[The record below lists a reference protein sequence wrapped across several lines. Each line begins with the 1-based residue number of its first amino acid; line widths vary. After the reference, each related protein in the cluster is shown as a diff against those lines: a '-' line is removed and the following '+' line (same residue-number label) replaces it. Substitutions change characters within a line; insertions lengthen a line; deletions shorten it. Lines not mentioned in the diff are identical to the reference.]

1 MFTVK
6 HRFIISSLFFSF
18 FVLQPVRPQS
28 GSAAFPFLLINP
40 STESNGMGGTMI
52 SVTPTSPS
60 SMLFNPAQLGM
71 MSRTYAF
78 SSDFYTNVTT
88 WLPAFHSSDL
98 WLNNYSMMYG
108 LNLGNAFPKELSVG
122 IGYSRAFLNLGDFI
136 VTTEHSPDPIGTFR
150 GYEEVD
156 NYSLGFSI
164 DVGPVI
170 GFGTTV
176 KRIQSHLSPTGTG
189 NVVTSGTADVTGVD
203 LGIVTKFPLARYF
216 VTENEFLRQG
226 LRPRFDLTLSYAIN
240 NLGGDVSYGDPL
252 QKDPMPRTARVGW
265 SVETGITINTAAV
278 SFDFVQLTLAREVD
292 DVLVKRNASSW
303 RYKGLLGDIDLFK
316 GLVESRQHRYVDVRR
331 GFSIGMLETITYR
344 QGSFDGDGNLA
355 YKTNGI
361 TYSTRGL
368 FTLIGSL
375 IHSKNENSFAAY
387 FLRHFEVRISQS
399 EYWRH
404 EIVGGTKFTSILLSF
419 RQ

>member
-6 HRFIISSLFFSF
+6 HRFIISCLFFF

-40 STESNGMGGTMI
+40 STEANGMGGSMT

-60 SMLFNPAQLGM
+60 SILFNPAQLGM

-78 SSDFYTNVTT
+78 SSDFYTNVTP
-88 WLPAFHSSDL
+88 WLPAFHLSDL
-98 WLNNYSMMYG
+98 WLNSYSMMYG
-108 LNLGNAFPKELSVG
+108 VNLGDMFPKELSVG
-122 IGYSRAFLNLGDFI
+122 VGYSRTFLNLGDFI
-136 VTTEHSPDPIGTFR
+136 VTTEHSPDPIATFR

-164 DVGPVI
+164 DVGPII

-176 KRIQSHLSPTGTG
+176 KRIQSHLSPIGTG

-216 VTENEFLRQG
+216 VNDNEVLPQG
-226 LRPRFDLTLSYAIN
+226 LQPRFDLTLSYAIN
-240 NLGGDVSYGDPL
+240 NLGGDVTYGAPL

-278 SFDFVQLTLAREVD
+278 PFDFVQLTLAREAD
-292 DVLVKRNASSW
+292 DVLVKRNSSSW
-303 RYKGLLGDIDLFK
+303 EYKGLLGDIDLFK
-316 GLVESRQHRYVDVRR
+316 GLVESRQHRYVDVHR
-331 GFSIGMLETITYR
+331 GFSISMLETITYR
-344 QGSFDGDGNLA
+344 QGSFDGYGELV

-368 FTLIGSL
+368 FTLIGSFL
-375 IHSKNENSFAAY
+375 QSESTLLKY

-399 EYWRH
+399 EYSGH
-404 EIVGGTKFTSILLSF
+404 EIVGGTKFKSVLFSF
-419 RQ
+419 HQ